1 MAAPS
6 MNELIHQPTR
16 LKIMATLNALRG
28 VTKMEFTDLRELLG
42 LTDGNLGTH
51 LTALEKAGYVL
62 IEKLF
67 VGKKPRTRLALSR
80 EGRRAF
86 DSHVQ
91 YLRDII
97 DASG

>member
-1 MAAPS
+1 

-28 VTKMEFTDLRELLG
+28 GTRMEFTELRKLLG
-42 LTDGNLGTH
+42 VTDGNLGTH
-51 LTALEKAGYVL
+51 LTALEKAGYLMV
-62 IEKLF
+62 EKLF
-67 VGKKPRTRLALSR
+67 LGKKPHTRLTLTR

-86 DSHVQ
+86 ESHVQ

-97 DASG
+97 DAAS